1 MSFCCRP
8 IRACPVAALTHCTAV
23 RPAQPLPD
31 TREPVCTVIGVADR
45 SGGIINEN
53 GLDVPALRHHV
64 NAKPP
69 FGGSL
74 RTFPGGVL
82 TTRL

>member
-1 MSFCCRP
+1 MTQHEIQQHAHSLR
-8 IRACPVAALTHCTAV
+8 CTAGSA
-23 RPAQPLPD
+23 AQLLPD
-31 TREPVCTVIGVADR
+31 TWAPACTVIGVADR

-64 NAKPP
+64 KAKPP
-69 FGGSL
+69 FGGNL

-82 TTRL
+82 SRCV

>member
-1 MSFCCRP
+1 M
-8 IRACPVAALTHCTAV
+8 IHCTLSICAVPAV
-23 RPAQPLPD
+23 RPALLLSK
-31 TREPVCTVIGVADR
+31 TRAPACTVIGVADR

-64 NAKPP
+64 KAKPP
-69 FGGSL
+69 FGGNL

-82 TTRL
+82 TRCL